1 MLTWPSKDPAEVL
14 DYEIDWTS
22 RFLDPVTGVATG
34 ETITTSTWT
43 VPTGSVTIT
52 NSPAPPAIAGNFT
65 KLWLTG
71 GTAGDACVLLNQ
83 IVTSAG
89 RIFDQRVRLRI
100 RSH

>member
-14 DYEIDWTS
+14 DYEIDWTN

-34 ETITTSTWT
+34 ETISTSTWS
-43 VPTGSVTIT
+43 VPTGSVVIAS
-52 NSPAPPAIAGNFT
+52 SPVPSISGNFT